1 MEGDERE
8 TPRHREKETQE
19 RKGQRGKERGKKG
32 ERDRENYPTQI
43 TQRKGARRGSEIP
56 GCACKEKQKPE
67 DTVLQGK
74 RRNIQRANEQ
84 ADVILELSYLGL
96 VGD

>member
-8 TPRHREKETQE
+8 TPRTQE
-19 RKGQRGKERGKKG
+19 RKKHRREKDKEERRGKKG

-56 GCACKEKQKPE
+56 GCTCKEKQKP
-67 DTVLQGK
+67 K
-74 RRNIQRANEQ
+74 RHSPTRKKTEIQRANSRQ
-84 ADVILELSYLGL
+84 MILELSYLGL
-96 VGD
+96 W